1 MDRLTIRQTIE
12 AVEFGQIRIPAFQ
25 RGFIWEPDRVA
36 FFMDSI
42 YKGYPFG
49 SILIWRT
56 NERLKAERELGPL
69 SLPEPRADFPLDY
82 VLDGQQRLTSVYL
95 TFQSNVLLE
104 ESEQWKD
111 IYIDLSIPGD
121 AQETQFFALSH
132 GAVDSARHF
141 PLRALFD
148 TVAYRRLTKHF
159 DDTSATKIDSIQA
172 RFKEAVLPVQIFRT
186 EEKSQVAVIFE
197 RINRQ
202 GVPLDTMQ
210 LLSAWTWSEEFQLQG
225 QFEELT
231 EELDDF
237 GYSSSQIDEN
247 LLLRCTSAILVSD
260 PRPEAIVDISGEQV
274 RSRFDEVVNGVKGA
288 LDFLRANIGIQRID
302 NLPFQTILVPMA
314 VFFAVSGNTEIVVN
328 AEQRQK
334 IIRWF
339 WRVCFSR
346 RYSSGVIRNLEDDI
360 KAMLQLKGGQ
370 ASNLGNFQTVIH
382 TDFFIENIF
391 GLRNVNTKTFILLIS
406 QEKPLSLVSGV
417 PIDLSNKLKD
427 YNKAE
432 FHHLMP
438 KAFVRK
444 SPQTKHKDSCLANFA
459 FISRSENK
467 ALGGKAPSIYREK
480 MAQNMDEILPKALC
494 PKSLFSDDFEKFIEE
509 RNTMLQERARQL
521 IGLTG
526 QQ

>member
-69 SLPEPRADFPLDY
+69 SLPEPRTDFPLDY
-82 VLDGQQRLTSVYL
+82 VLDGQQRITSIYL
-95 TFQSNVLLE
+95 TFQSAVIIE
-104 ESEQWKD
+104 ESEQWKE
-111 IYIDLSIPGD
+111 IYIDLTIPDG
-121 AQETQFFALSH
+121 AQETQFFALSQDL
-132 GAVDSARHF
+132 VDKNKHF
-141 PLRALFD
+141 PLRAFFD
-148 TVAYRRLTKHF
+148 TVTYRKLTKYF
-159 DDTSATKIDSIQA
+159 DDDLATKVDSIQS
-172 RFKEAVLPVQIFRT
+172 RFKEAILPIQIFRT
-186 EEKSQVAVIFE
+186 DEKSQVAVIFE

-260 PRPEAIVDISGEQV
+260 PRPEAIIDISGERV
-274 RSRFDEVVNGVKGA
+274 RSRFDEVVNGIKGA
-288 LDFLRANIGIQRID
+288 LDFLRTNIGIQRID

-314 VFFAVSGNTEIVVN
+314 VFFAVSGNTEVVVN

-360 KAMLQLKGGQ
+360 KSMLQLKDGQ
-370 ASNLGNFQTVIH
+370 TSHLGNFQAEIH
-382 TDFFIENIF
+382 TDFFLENTF
-391 GLRNVNTKTFILLIS
+391 GLRNVNTKSFILLVAQMS
-406 QEKPLSLVSGV
+406 PLSLVSGM

-438 KAFVRK
+438 KSFVRK
-444 SPQTKHKDSCLANFA
+444 FSNSKYKDSCLANFA

-467 ALGGKAPSIYREK
+467 TLGGKAPSVYKEK
-480 MAQNMDEILPKALC
+480 MANNIDEILSKALC
-494 PKSLFSDDFEKFIEE
+494 PPSLFDDDFDRFISE
-509 RNTMLQERARQL
+509 RNALLQEMANML
-521 IGLTG
+521 IR
-526 QQ
+526 